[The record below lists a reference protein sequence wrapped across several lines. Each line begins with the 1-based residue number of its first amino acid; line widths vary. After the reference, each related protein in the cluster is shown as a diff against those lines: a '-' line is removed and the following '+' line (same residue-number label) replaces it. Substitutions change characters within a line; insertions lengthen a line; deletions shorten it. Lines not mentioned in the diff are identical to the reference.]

1 MLSGVGWPLLHRV
14 IPNGATGRWCRNG
27 ELGPRLVRVVGR
39 LSVPLARAVPLDT
52 LGALAGLQR
61 PGIPL
66 FTPALHVAGM
76 PDRAVN
82 STALHAGESVRR
94 PQDIIPA
101 ARAVAQLT
109 PADR

>member
-1 MLSGVGWPLLHRV
+1 M
-14 IPNGATGRWCRNG
+14 
-27 ELGPRLVRVVGR
+27 
-39 LSVPLARAVPLDT
+39 PLARAAPLDT

-76 PDRAVN
+76 PDRAAD
-82 STALHAGESVRR
+82 STALYAGESVRR
-94 PQDIIPA
+94 LHDIIPA
-101 ARAVAQLT
+101 AQAVAQLT